1 MFPGLDRQEA
11 EREPL
16 MPKRHDYDA
25 VIVGAGPNG
34 LAAAIALGRRFNA
47 VLLLEAAKTIGGGVR
62 SAELTLP
69 GFTHDVCSTVQPL
82 SLASPFFRQLDLPQ
96 YGLEWIQPEIPLA
109 HPFEDGSALFLHRS
123 LEITADAM
131 GADGKAYKRL
141 LQPFVDHEQKL
152 LADILKPLRFPE
164 SPFLM
169 ARFAFQA
176 LRSLRDLAGSH
187 FRSDRTKALFAGLA
201 AHAMIPLEQA
211 ATAAFGIVLAT
222 LAHTRGWPIIR
233 GGSQKLADALG
244 DCFRNGGGEI
254 VTDRRIASMDDLP
267 SARYYFF
274 DITPRQLLHIEG
286 LGLSHTYRKNL
297 SRFRYGPGVY
307 KMDWALKAPIPWTAD
322 ICRKAGTVHLGG
334 SLEEIAAS
342 IRDVSAG
349 KVSPAP
355 YIVLAQ
361 QSLFDSSRAP
371 AGKHT
376 AWAYCHVPHGS
387 TADMSELIES
397 RIERYAPGFREEIM
411 ARNALTAAA
420 MEQYNANYVGGDIN
434 GGLQDLSQLYTR
446 PIASL
451 RPYRTSER
459 NIYLCSSST
468 PPGGGV
474 HGLCGYYAVQDFCR
488 HLQGAC
494 SRNGT

>member
-1 MFPGLDRQEA
+1 
-11 EREPL
+11 
-16 MPKRHDYDA
+16 MPKRTDYDA

-34 LAAAIALGRRFNA
+34 LAAAIALGRQFDA
-47 VLLLEAAKTIGGGVR
+47 VLLMEAAKTIGGGVR
-62 SAELTLP
+62 SAALTLP
-69 GFTHDVCSTVQPL
+69 GFIHDVCSTVQPL
-82 SLASPFFRQLDLPQ
+82 SLASPFFRKLDLPQ

-123 LEITADAM
+123 LEITAGAM

-152 LADILKPLRFPE
+152 FADILKPFHFPQ

-169 ARFAFQA
+169 AGFAFHA
-176 LRSLRDLAGSH
+176 LRSLKDLVEGH
-187 FRSDRTKALFAGLA
+187 FRSDRTRALLAGLA
-201 AHAMIPLEQA
+201 AHAMIPLEQT

-222 LAHTRGWPIIR
+222 LAHTVGWPIIR
-233 GGSQKLADALG
+233 GGSQKLADALA
-244 DCFRNGGGEI
+244 DCFSNGGGEI
-254 VTDRRIASMDDLP
+254 VTDRRIASMADLP
-267 SARYYFF
+267 KAASYFF
-274 DITPRQLLHIEG
+274 DVTPLQLLQIEG
-286 LGLSHTYRKNL
+286 LGLSDTYRKRV

-307 KMDWALKAPIPWTAD
+307 KMDWALKAPIPWAAD
-322 ICRKAGTVHLGG
+322 ICRKAVTIHLGG
-334 SLEEIAAS
+334 SFEEIAAS

-361 QSLFDSSRAP
+361 QTIFDPSRAP
-371 AGKHT
+371 SGKHT

-387 TADMSELIES
+387 TADVSELIES
-397 RIERYAPGFREEIM
+397 RIERYAPGFREDIL
-411 ARNALTAAA
+411 ARHTLTAAA

-434 GGLQDLSQLYTR
+434 GGIQDLGQLYTR
-446 PIASL
+446 PIVSL
-451 RPYRTSER
+451 HPYRTSKK

-474 HGLCGYYAVQDFCR
+474 HGLCGYYAVQDLCR
-488 HLQGAC
+488 RLQGAC
-494 SRNGT
+494 SRQGA

>member
-1 MFPGLDRQEA
+1 MK
-11 EREPL
+11 
-16 MPKRHDYDA
+16 PKRSDYDA
-25 VIVGAGPNG
+25 VVVGAGPNG
-34 LAAAIALGRRFNA
+34 LAAAITLGRKFDS

-62 SAELTLP
+62 SATLTIP
-69 GFTHDVCSTVQPL
+69 GFQHDVCSAVQPL

-96 YGLEWIQPEIPLA
+96 YGLEWIQPEIALV

-131 GADGKAYKRL
+131 GPDGKAYKRL

-152 LADILKPLRFPE
+152 LADILKPLHFPA

-169 ARFAFQA
+169 GRFAFHA
-176 LRSLRDLAGSH
+176 LRSLRGLAESH
-187 FRSDRTKALFAGLA
+187 FKSDRTRALFAGLA
-201 AHAMIPLEQA
+201 AHAMIPLEQT

-222 LAHTRGWPIIR
+222 LAHTVGWPVIR
-233 GGSQKLADALG
+233 GGSQKLADALA

-254 VTDRRIASMDDLP
+254 VTERPIASIADLP
-267 SARYYFF
+267 KASFYFF
-274 DITPRQLLHIEG
+274 DITPRQLLRIEG
-286 LGLSHTYRKNL
+286 LGLSDTYRQRL
-297 SRFRYGPGVY
+297 ALFRYGPGVC
-307 KMDWALKAPIPWTAD
+307 KMDWALKAPIPWKAD

-342 IRDVSAG
+342 IRDVSTG
-349 KVSPAP
+349 KMPSSP

-361 QSLFDSSRAP
+361 QSLFDPSRAP

-387 TADMSELIES
+387 AADVSALIES
-397 RIERYAPGFREEIM
+397 RIERYAPGFREVIL
-411 ARNALTAAA
+411 ARNTLTAAA
-420 MEQYNANYVGGDIN
+420 MEHYNANYVGGDIN
-434 GGLQDLSQLYTR
+434 GGIQDLRQLYTR
-446 PIASL
+446 PVASFH
-451 RPYRTSER
+451 PYRTSEK

-474 HGLCGYYAVQDFCR
+474 HGLCGYYAADDLCR
-488 HLQGAC
+488 RLQGDD
-494 SRNGT
+494 

>member
-1 MFPGLDRQEA
+1 
-11 EREPL
+11 
-16 MPKRHDYDA
+16 MPKRDYYDA
-25 VIVGAGPNG
+25 VVVGAGPNG
-34 LAAAIALGRRFNA
+34 LAAAITLSRKFNN
-47 VLLLEAAKTIGGGVR
+47 VLLLEAAGTIGGGVR
-62 SAELTLP
+62 SAALTFP
-69 GFTHDVCSTVQPL
+69 GFIHDVCSTVQPL

-109 HPFEDGSALFLHRS
+109 HPFEDGSAIFLHRS
-123 LEITADAM
+123 FSITADAM
-131 GADGKAYKRL
+131 GVDGKAYKRL
-141 LQPFVDHEQKL
+141 LQPFVDDEQRL
-152 LADILKPLRFPE
+152 LAYILKPLGFPE

-169 ARFAFQA
+169 TRFAFHA
-176 LRSLRDLAGSH
+176 LRSLRNLVETQFQSN
-187 FRSDRTKALFAGLA
+187 RTRALFAGLA
-201 AHAMIPLEQA
+201 AHAMIPLEQT

-233 GGSQKLADALG
+233 GGSQKLADALA

-254 VTDRRIASMDDLP
+254 VTDQRIASMADLP
-267 SARYYFF
+267 KAASYLF

-286 LGLSHTYRKNL
+286 LGLSAIYRKRL
-297 SRFRYGPGVY
+297 AGFRYGPGVY
-307 KMDWALKAPIPWTAD
+307 KMDWALNAPIPWKAH

-342 IRDVSAG
+342 ISNVHAG
-349 KVSPAP
+349 KLPPAP
-355 YIVLAQ
+355 FIVLAQ

-371 AGKHT
+371 SGKHT

-387 TADMSELIES
+387 TADVSGLIES
-397 RIERYAPGFREEIM
+397 TIERYAPGFRKVIM
-411 ARNALTAAA
+411 ARNTFTAAA

-434 GGLQDLSQLYTR
+434 GGIQDIFQLYTR

-451 RPYRTSER
+451 HPYRTSKK

-474 HGLCGYYAVQDFCR
+474 HGMCGYYAAQDLCR
-488 HLQGAC
+488 
-494 SRNGT
+494 RV